1 MISTEVVIAGVPQG
15 SIDVSNDLILFLY
28 TTVLSNHTFMQSVMI
43 KKKLKEYL
51 SRVFTQWLIGF
62 MRTMTLNTG

>member
-1 MISTEVVIAGVPQG
+1 MISTEVVTAGVPQG

>member
-51 SRVFTQWLIGF
+51 SRVFTQ
-62 MRTMTLNTG
+62 